1 MTLLQALLLG
11 TLQGLTEFLPIS
23 SSGHLALVQSVLP
36 GLSMP
41 LLLFDVVVHLGTLT
55 AILLGLRRRVLALL
69 RGAVSLL
76 PGVSGDADLH
86 TERRWIL
93 LIAVATLPTAIVGLT
108 LKGPTE
114 AMLHRPAWVGAA
126 LLVTAA
132 VLVLSERLG
141 RRMRG
146 EGELRVPDALLV
158 GLAQGLA
165 VIPGI
170 SRSGVTIG
178 SALWRDVRGEVAV
191 EFSLLVSI
199 PGILGATLLVVIEN
213 AGHIS
218 AGYVGPLAVGFLSAL
233 LSGLLAL
240 RVLQWVVARRR
251 LLPFA
256 GYCGLL
262 GIGAIVFG

>member
-1 MTLLQALLLG
+1 LTLLQALLLG

-23 SSGHLALVQSVLP
+23 SSGHLALVQSAIP

-55 AILLGLRRRVLALL
+55 AIVLGLRRRVLALL

-76 PGVSGDADLH
+76 PGVSGQSALR

-93 LIAVATLPTAIVGLT
+93 LIAVSAVPTAIVGLA

-114 AMLHRPAWVGAA
+114 AMLHHPPSVGAA
-126 LLVTAA
+126 LLLTAY
-132 VLVLSERLG
+132 VLVRSERRG
-141 RRMRG
+141 QHMRG
-146 EGELRVPDALLV
+146 DGELRVPDALLV

-218 AGYVGPLAVGFLSAL
+218 AGYVGPLVVGFLSAL
-233 LSGLLAL
+233 LSGLFAL
-240 RVLQWVVARRR
+240 RVLQWAVARRK

-262 GIGAIVFG
+262 GVGAIVFG

>member
-1 MTLLQALLLG
+1 LTLLQALLLG
-11 TLQGLTEFLPIS
+11 TVQGLTEFLPIS
-23 SSGHLALVQSVLP
+23 SSGHLALAQSALP

-55 AILLGLRRRVLALL
+55 AIVLGLRRRVLGLL
-69 RGAVSLL
+69 RAGLSLL
-76 PGVSGDADLH
+76 PGVSNERASR
-86 TERRWIL
+86 TERHWIL
-93 LIAVATLPTAIVGLT
+93 LIAVATVPTAIVGLA

-114 AMLHRPAWVGAA
+114 AMLHHPSWVGAA

-141 RRMRG
+141 KRMRG
-146 EGELRVPDALLV
+146 DRELRLSDALLI

-199 PGILGATLLVVIEN
+199 PSILGATLLVSIEN

-218 AGYVGPLAVGFLSAL
+218 AGYVGPLVVGFLSAL
-233 LSGLLAL
+233 VSGFFAL
-240 RVLQWVVARRR
+240 RVLQWVVARRK

-256 GYCGLL
+256 GYCGLV
-262 GIGAIVFG
+262 GMGAIVFG